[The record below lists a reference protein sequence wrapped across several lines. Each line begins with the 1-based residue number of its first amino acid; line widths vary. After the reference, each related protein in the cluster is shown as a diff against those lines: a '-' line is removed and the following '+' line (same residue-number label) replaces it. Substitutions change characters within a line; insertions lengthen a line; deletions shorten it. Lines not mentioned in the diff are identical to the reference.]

1 MQGMLE
7 TGHFVILPNE
17 NEKLYVQL
25 YLYWEESSPPASE
38 ISNTEL
44 AQSFE
49 WRKIVLIIPTSS
61 QLGKTSTAKK
71 RFLSGFA
78 RIT

>member
-1 MQGMLE
+1 MGSLQILRITVSAMQGMLE

-25 YLYWEESSPPASE
+25 YLYWEESSPSASE

-49 WRKIVLIIPTSS
+49 WRKIVLIPTSS
-61 QLGKTSTAKK
+61 QL
-71 RFLSGFA
+71 
-78 RIT
+78 